1 MIRKGLIRSRQHPGM
16 FFQFTRPGRECR
28 GCQFDD
34 LENAVRETASGKV
47 LDRLQ
52 PPGAWVGYVTYEGEF
67 HFTHF
72 PEPELVEGSAILP
85 QPFHKPVGEV
95 TETNWATDTSREAYA
110 HKVALA
116 QDHIRAGDI
125 YQVNLCRSYE
135 RAVGEIDTMELFR
148 GLWQIT
154 DAPMAAYLESDQ
166 ITLLSASPEL
176 FLILDGRQIRT
187 SPIKGTRPRDPDP
200 LRDRQNAFELS
211 THEKEIAEL
220 VMITDL
226 ERNDLGAICEYGS
239 VQVPRLVECETFSH
253 VHHLVSDVEGT
264 LKEGVSP
271 VRALQAC
278 LPGGSITGAPKTR
291 AMEIIRDL
299 ESGPRGPYTGVIG
312 YFGDDGSAQFSIA
325 IRTAV
330 FRDGRLS
337 FGVGSG
343 ITAGSDP
350 CHEFEETR
358 QKARCLL
365 QAYEAYRSQEAP
377 VHQG

>member
-52 PPGAWVGYVTYEGEF
+52 PPEAWVGYVTYEGEF

-85 QPFHKPVGEV
+85 QPFHKPVEEV

-299 ESGPRGPYTGVIG
+299 ESGPRGPYTG
-312 YFGDDGSAQFSIA
+312 GD
-325 IRTAV
+325 RL
-330 FRDGRLS
+330 FRG
-337 FGVGSG
+337 
-343 ITAGSDP
+343 
-350 CHEFEETR
+350 
-358 QKARCLL
+358 
-365 QAYEAYRSQEAP
+365 
-377 VHQG
+377 